1 MRHVELEE
9 ARAGA
14 VSFCNRFD
22 GRGARGAK
30 AVGEVEFF
38 GHGCDGQFAE
48 RVVDFVDADWGE
60 ADGGGDFVAEDCGR
74 RVAKVSVDELA
85 GDDSVSEEGLTV
97 GEVGV
102 GLTGVGGGI
111 VPVVG

>member
-1 MRHVELEE
+1 
-9 ARAGA
+9 
-14 VSFCNRFD
+14 
-22 GRGARGAK
+22 
-30 AVGEVEFF
+30 
-38 GHGCDGQFAE
+38 
-48 RVVDFVDADWGE
+48 
-60 ADGGGDFVAEDCGR
+60 VAEDCGR